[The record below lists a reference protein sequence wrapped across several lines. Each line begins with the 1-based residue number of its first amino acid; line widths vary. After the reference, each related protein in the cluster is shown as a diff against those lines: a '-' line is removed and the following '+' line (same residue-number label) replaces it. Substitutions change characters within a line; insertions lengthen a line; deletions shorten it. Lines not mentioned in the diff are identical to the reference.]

1 MDTGVEELID
11 AGGWDREADVDGAP
25 GRGLR
30 HCIGWQGGAAGGC
43 SQVDVNKEEDS
54 MEGDAWVRE
63 SVGLGEV
70 ESGQQCE
77 CPGVV
82 NVVDG
87 HSKMCACL

>member
-1 MDTGVEELID
+1 MAV
-11 AGGWDREADVDGAP
+11 R
-25 GRGLR
+25 
-30 HCIGWQGGAAGGC
+30 

-54 MEGDAWVRE
+54 LEGEAWVRE

-70 ESGQQCE
+70 ESGEQCE